1 MKQLWRNLKEHCA
14 LLLRGY
20 RLILQIG
27 KGKELFFHGAGA
39 AVTAIAPLVTLYFS
53 GQIIDEL
60 SGAKDGRRLLVLA
73 ALTVGVNLAL
83 LLLKNLLN
91 RKKEA
96 ATATSWD
103 DAYMT
108 YARKML
114 SMDYEHVEDVR
125 VHERLDQ
132 IKQMQNWSGHG
143 LFKLIQVVDGL
154 VEGFVGAVSSFVLA
168 IGLLLVTV
176 KNPAGPAEVLA
187 SHWGTALLLA
197 LLLLS
202 LVVFYFLS
210 KLDAKRLDDM
220 SKDMTLTNRLFSYFY
235 WTLPSDHKG
244 GKDIRLYGE
253 TELIH
258 REMKEAT
265 EEDHRFANQIARWFG
280 PTAALSAAVPYV
292 MSLFVYLVVAA
303 KAYLGLIGIGGVV
316 TYVGAV
322 NRFSAGCQ
330 KLFDALSDLMANHA
344 SLKNVFEFL
353 ELHNDRYNGTLPT
366 EKRNDGE
373 YLIEF
378 HDVSFRY
385 PNTEAYALRHLNLK
399 LKIGERLAVVGRNGS
414 GKTTMIKLLCRLY
427 DPTEGVITLN
437 GIDIQKYNY
446 REYLDLFSVVFQDF
460 HLFSFELGQ
469 SVAASMEYDE
479 QRVRDCLREA
489 GMEERLSKMPHG
501 LATYLNK
508 DFEEE
513 GVEVSGGEAQKLAIA
528 RALYKDAPFLVLD
541 EPTAALDPVAEYEVY
556 RKFAKI
562 ARNKTSVCISHRLS
576 SCRFCDRIAV
586 FQQGELVQMGSH
598 ESLLQE
604 ETGVYRALW
613 DAQAQYYA
621 PEEREALDRTPAEC

>member
-1 MKQLWRNLKEHCA
+1 MKRLLRNLKENCS

-20 RLILQIG
+20 RLIFQIG
-27 KGKELFFHGAGA
+27 KGKEVLLHGGEA
-39 AVTAIAPLVTLYFS
+39 AITAISPLVTLYFS
-53 GQIIDEL
+53 GQLIDEL
-60 SGAKDGRRLLVLA
+60 SGAGDGQRLFFLA
-73 ALTVGVNLAL
+73 ALTVSVNLAL
-83 LLLKNLLN
+83 LLLKNLLKRN
-91 RKKEA
+91 KEA
-96 ATATSWD
+96 VSATSWD

-132 IKQMQNWSGHG
+132 IKQMQNWAGHG
-143 LFKLIQVVDGL
+143 LFKLISTVDDL
-154 VEGFVGAVSSFVLA
+154 VEGFVGAVSSFVLVM
-168 IGLLLVTV
+168 GLLLVTV
-176 KNPAGPAEVLA
+176 KHLSGPAEVLA
-187 SHWGTALLLA
+187 SHWGAAILLA

-202 LVVFYFLS
+202 LVAFYLLS
-210 KLDAKRLDDM
+210 KLDAKNLNNM
-220 SKDMTLTNRLFSYFY
+220 AKGMTLTNRLFSYFY

-253 TELIH
+253 KPLIR
-258 REMKEAT
+258 REMEEAT
-265 EEDHRFANQIARWFG
+265 EESIRFSHQIARWFG
-280 PTAALSAAVPYV
+280 PTAALSAAMPYV
-292 MSLFVYLVVAA
+292 ISLFVYLMVAA

-322 NRFSAGCQ
+322 NRFSVGCQ
-330 KLFDALSDLMANHA
+330 KLFDALCELMANHS

-353 ELHNDRYNGTLPT
+353 DIHNDRYNGTLPT
-366 EKRNDGE
+366 EKRDDGE

-385 PNTEAYALRHLNLK
+385 PNTETYALRHLNLK

-446 REYLDLFSVVFQDF
+446 QEYLDLFSVVFQDF

-479 QRVRDCLREA
+479 RRVRDCLMEA
-489 GMEERLSKMPHG
+489 GFQERLSKMPHG

-513 GVEVSGGEAQKLAIA
+513 GVEVSGGEAQKIAIA
-528 RALYKDAPFLVLD
+528 RALYKNAPFLVLD

-598 ESLLQE
+598 DALLQE
-604 ETGVYRALW
+604 KTGVYRALW
-613 DAQAQYYA
+613 DAQARYYA
-621 PEEREALDRTPAEC
+621 PEEQKALDMRPAEC

>member
-1 MKQLWRNLKEHCA
+1 MKRLLRNLKENCS

-20 RLILQIG
+20 RLIFQIG
-27 KGKELFFHGAGA
+27 KGKELMLWIGQSALNALF
-39 AVTAIAPLVTLYFS
+39 PLVALYFS
-53 GQIIDEL
+53 GQLIDEL
-60 SGAKDGRRLLVLA
+60 SGAKDSRRLLALA
-73 ALTVGVNLAL
+73 ALTVSINLVL
-83 LLLKNLLN
+83 LLLKNFLT
-91 RKKEA
+91 RKRDAVSTTTWE
-96 ATATSWD
+96 

-125 VHERLDQ
+125 VHEKLDQ
-132 IKQMQNWSGHG
+132 IKQLHNWSGNG
-143 LFKLIQVVDGL
+143 LLRLIQIMDEL
-154 VEGFVGAVSSFVLA
+154 AEGFVGAVSSFVLTM
-168 IGLLLVTV
+168 GLFSVTV
-176 KNPAGPAEVLA
+176 KNPSETAEVFA
-187 SHWGTALLLA
+187 SHWGTALLA
-197 LLLLS
+197 FLLLLC
-202 LVVFYFLS
+202 LVVFYICS
-210 KLDAKRLDDM
+210 KIEAKTVEGM
-220 SKDMTLTNRLFSYFY
+220 GETMTLTNRLFSYY
-235 WTLPSDHKG
+235 YGTLPNDHKL
-244 GKDIRLYGE
+244 GKDIRLY
-253 TELIH
+253 
-258 REMKEAT
+258 REAGLLQKEM
-265 EEDHRFANQIARWFG
+265 EDSGNSMRRFMQRIALKSG
-280 PTAALSAAVPYV
+280 SVEAVSAAMPYV
-292 MSLFVYLVVAA
+292 MSLFVYVIVVS

-322 NRFSAGCQ
+322 NRFASGCQ
-330 KLFDALSDLMANHA
+330 KLFHGLSALFANNLH
-344 SLKNVFEFL
+344 LRRLFEFL
-353 ELHNDRYNGTLPT
+353 DLHNDRYNGTLPT
-366 EKRNDGE
+366 EKRDDGE

-385 PNTEAYALRHLNLK
+385 PNTETYALRHLNLK

-446 REYLDLFSVVFQDF
+446 QEYLDLFSVVFQDF

-479 QRVRDCLREA
+479 ERVRDCLIEA
-489 GMEERLSKMPHG
+489 GLQERLSKMPHG

-513 GVEVSGGEAQKLAIA
+513 GVEVSGGEAQKIAIA
-528 RALYKDAPFLVLD
+528 RALYKNAPFLVLD

-586 FQQGELVQMGSH
+586 FQKGELVQMGSH
-598 ESLLQE
+598 EELLQKAD
-604 ETGVYRALW
+604 GPYRALW

-621 PEEREALDRTPAEC
+621 PEEQEALDMRPAEC